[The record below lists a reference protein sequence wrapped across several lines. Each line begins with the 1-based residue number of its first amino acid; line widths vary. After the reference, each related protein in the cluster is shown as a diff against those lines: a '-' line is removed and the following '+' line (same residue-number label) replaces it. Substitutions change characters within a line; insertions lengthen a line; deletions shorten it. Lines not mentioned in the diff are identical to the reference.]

1 MAKESAFTSGQER
14 VTENRQGPLPHFGRQ
29 ACRSD
34 DMYVIGTSARQMMT
48 RLGAFTH
55 ALGLAA
61 LSIAI
66 LIGAGAVQAAASN
79 QEHETLFALA
89 YDPGTDTLLKADAN
103 ALYRSGDAGQSW
115 QKIAIQSPEDGKI
128 AAVAASFAARGVMY
142 VAGPGLG
149 VLRTDDGGKT
159 WIERTEGLPSRDV
172 IAIAAHTTQ
181 PDTVYAVVKE
191 HGIYRSQD
199 AGKSWRMMDRG
210 PRNGLA
216 GSMQTGWLFAAT
228 SSGIRR
234 IMDCFCLWQDAGGLA
249 SEVHGVTF
257 DPKQPEHIYAA
268 TEKGLFRSTDGG
280 ENWREMTSPLSR
292 PVALAF
298 AHSGTLYVI
307 NADGRLFRS
316 VDEGVTWA
324 PVNA

>member
-1 MAKESAFTSGQER
+1 
-14 VTENRQGPLPHFGRQ
+14 
-29 ACRSD
+29 
-34 DMYVIGTSARQMMT
+34 MMT
-48 RLGAFTH
+48 RLGALTH

-66 LIGAGAVQAAASN
+66 FFGAEAVRAAEANQQDGTLI
-79 QEHETLFALA
+79 ALA
-89 YDPGTDTLLKADAN
+89 YDPGTEALLKADAN
-103 ALYRSGDAGQSW
+103 MLYRSGDGGKSW
-115 QKIAIQSPEDGKI
+115 QKITMPPPEDGRI
-128 AAVAASFAARGVMY
+128 AAVATSFAAAGVMY

-149 VLRTDDGGKT
+149 VVRTDDGGKT
-159 WIERTEGLPSRDV
+159 WVERTEGLPSRDV
-172 IAIAAHTTQ
+172 IAVAAHATQ

-210 PRNGLA
+210 PRDGLVQLIHSDMA

-249 SEVHGVTF
+249 SEARSVTY

-268 TEKGLFRSTDGG
+268 TDKGLFRSSDGG
-280 ENWREMTSPLSR
+280 ENWMEMTSPISKA
-292 PVALAF
+292 VALAF
-298 AHSGTLYVI
+298 GHSGILYVI

-316 VDEGVTWA
+316 MDEGVTWA

>member
-1 MAKESAFTSGQER
+1 MIVYAIR
-14 VTENRQGPLPHFGRQ
+14 IL
-29 ACRSD
+29 
-34 DMYVIGTSARQMMT
+34 ARQMMT

-66 LIGAGAVQAAASN
+66 LFGAGAVRAAETN
-79 QEHETLFALA
+79 QQDERLIALA
-89 YDPGTDTLLKADAN
+89 YDPGTQTLLKADAN
-103 ALYRSGDAGQSW
+103 ALYRSSDGGQSW
-115 QKIAIQSPEDGKI
+115 HRTAMPYPEDGKI
-128 AAVAASFAARGVMY
+128 SAVAASSAARGVIY

-149 VLRTDDGGKT
+149 VVRSDDGGKT
-159 WIERTEGLPSRDV
+159 WVERTEGLPGRDV
-172 IAIAAHTTQ
+172 IAVAAHTTQ

-191 HGIYRSQD
+191 QGIYRSQD

-210 PRNGLA
+210 PRDGLVQLIHSDMA

-228 SSGIRR
+228 PSGIRR

-249 SEVHGVTF
+249 SEARSVTY

-268 TEKGLFRSTDGG
+268 TEKGLFRSSDGG
-280 ENWREMTSPLSR
+280 ENWTEMTSPISNA
-292 PVALAF
+292 VALVF
-298 AHSGTLYVI
+298 GHSGTLYVI

-316 VDEGVTWA
+316 ADQGVTWA
-324 PVNA
+324 AVDA

>member
-1 MAKESAFTSGQER
+1 
-14 VTENRQGPLPHFGRQ
+14 
-29 ACRSD
+29 
-34 DMYVIGTSARQMMT
+34 MMT

-103 ALYRSGDAGQSW
+103 ALYRSRDGGQSW
-115 QKIAIQSPEDGKI
+115 QKIAIPSPEDGKI
-128 AAVAASFAARGVMY
+128 AAVTTSFAARGVMY

-149 VLRTDDGGKT
+149 VVRTDDGGKT
-159 WIERTEGLPSRDV
+159 WVERTEGLPSRDV
-172 IAIAAHTTQ
+172 IAVAAHTTQ

-210 PRNGLA
+210 PRDGLVQLIHSDMA

-228 SSGIRR
+228 SSGVRR
-234 IMDCFCLWQDAGGLA
+234 IMDCFCLWQDAGGLG
-249 SEVHGVTF
+249 SEVRGVTY
-257 DPKQPEHIYAA
+257 DPRQPEHIYAA
-268 TEKGLFRSTDGG
+268 TERGLFRSTDGG
-280 ENWREMTSPLSR
+280 ENWIEMASPISK

-307 NADGRLFRS
+307 NPGGRLFRS
-316 VDEGVTWA
+316 MDEGVTWA
-324 PVNA
+324 LVNA